1 MNNQAYPR
9 PGPLDWTLMLSL
21 AFLWGGSYFLSA
33 LALRGLPPFTVVSI
47 RLVIGAALLLACVS
61 ARGYS
66 FILPFKLWRDMF
78 ILGFLNLFLPF
89 CLITW
94 GQQQIASGLAAIFN
108 TTAPLFAVVVAHYAT
123 RDERLTVPKFVG
135 VLLGMAGVSVMV
147 GVGALRGLG
156 DQVVAQVAVLCGAF
170 SYGVAAVYA
179 RRFRHQPSMVTA
191 TGQVTGAAVLS
202 LPMALIV
209 DQPWT
214 LSMPG
219 TVPIV
224 AVLAL
229 AVLSTGITPLLY
241 FAILKSVGATNGII
255 VTFLAPVSALLLGIF
270 ILGETFTPQQGFGIL
285 LIGMGL
291 ASIDGRPL
299 ARLRAALAGS

>member
-1 MNNQAYPR
+1 
-9 PGPLDWTLMLSL
+9 MLSL
-21 AFLWGGSYFLSA
+21 AILWGGSYFFNA
-33 LALRGLPPFTVVSI
+33 LALRGLPPITVVSI
-47 RLVIGAALLLACVS
+47 RLVIGSVLLLAYVS

-66 FILPFKLWRDMF
+66 FILPLKLWRDMF

-89 CLITW
+89 CLVTW
-94 GQQQIASGLAAIFN
+94 GQKQIASGLAAIFN

-123 RDERLTVPKFVG
+123 RDERLTMPKFVG

-147 GVGALRGLG
+147 GIEALRGLG
-156 DQVVAQVAVLCGAF
+156 DQVVAQVAVLGGAF
-170 SYGVAAVYA
+170 SYGLAAVYA
-179 RRFRHQPSMVTA
+179 RRFRNQPSMVTA

-202 LPMALIV
+202 LPVALIV

-214 LSMPG
+214 LPMPG
-219 TVPIV
+219 TLPIV

-255 VTFLAPVSALLLGIF
+255 VTFLAPVSALLLGVF
-270 ILGETFTPQQGFGIL
+270 ILDETFTVQQGFGIT
-285 LIGMGL
+285 LIGLGL
-291 ASIDGRPL
+291 AAIDGRPL
-299 ARLRAALAGS
+299 ARLRATLAGA